1 MDAATQPGLSV
12 AGFLPW
18 INMVLDYTD
27 EIVALIPEDKLDW
40 RPEDPTGHFCF
51 SLGEIAMHI
60 ADARR
65 MFARQLSGSESED
78 GYWSEGPDAQ
88 GVWKFTP
95 PAGKAEILHSMNEAR
110 RELKAYL
117 DLPAASYTQTTDGSR
132 STFEK
137 SLERLREA
145 GQPTNEAE
153 ARGPA
158 NIVRVLMAVIAH
170 EAGHRGSLQTL
181 LRMQGVN
188 MKPE

>member
-1 MDAATQPGLSV
+1 MDAAAQPSLSV

-27 EIVALIPEDKLDW
+27 EIAALIPEDKVDW
-40 RPEDPTGHFCF
+40 RPEDPSGHFSF

-65 MFARQLSGSESED
+65 MFARQLSGVDSEE
-78 GYWSEGPDAQ
+78 GYWSEGPDER
-88 GVWKFTP
+88 GVWKFQP
-95 PAGKAEILHSMNEAR
+95 SAGKAKILHSMAEAR
-110 RELKAYL
+110 RELKPFI
-117 DLPAASYTQTTDGSR
+117 DMPASSYTQTTDGSR
-132 STFEK
+132 QTFEK

-145 GQPTNEAE
+145 GQPTAEAE

-170 EAGHRGSLQTL
+170 EAGHRGALQTL

-188 MKPE
+188 LKPE